1 MRKRHLRLVFSN
13 EDKLDNNCKINSL
26 KKIKTIFND
35 LFLSKSEK
43 IIIIKDCL
51 IKIYRDYEETTGIID
66 IPYFVRAEM
75 RLSKIIKDRKIN
87 YYYNR
92 LKKFRNSIR

>member
-1 MRKRHLRLVFSN
+1 MRRGHLRLVFSN
-13 EDKLDNNCKINSL
+13 GEKCENCFKRNYFKRIKNCFDNIL
-26 KKIKTIFND
+26 
-35 LFLSKSEK
+35 LSKNEK

-66 IPYFVRAEM
+66 IPYFVKADIQ
-75 RLSKIIKDRKIN
+75 LSKIVKNRKID

-92 LKKFRNSIR
+92 LKKFRNN